1 MLGAAHGGWVVNR
14 YDQSRDAG
22 SGSEKEALF
31 LRVTQEWR
39 QTIDALRDV
48 VCLVDTRGSVLRCNR
63 ALQQILNQPFEQI
76 TGQSVWSLIFGQD
89 VPPAHCDLA
98 AIADREG
105 AAREISFSQSFF
117 DTWYDV
123 RLRPVLGDGGEVLG
137 AVLVMADISEIRNA
151 EQALAQYAARLRRL
165 GSRMTSAEE
174 EQRRRLAR
182 ELHDRVGQIL
192 TAIGIN
198 LNYVRSMI
206 GEQPPMLLER
216 LDEALNQVEQVSD
229 RIRDVMSELR
239 PMVLDD
245 YGLPGALQWYAEQ
258 FSRRTGIKVTIHDEA
273 AMPRLSHEVE
283 TVLFRIAEE
292 AFTNISKHA
301 EATLVTVTLGS
312 TDATFT
318 MKIADDGLGFDVASK
333 TDRPGQTGWGLM
345 TMQERAAS
353 VGARLRVVSL
363 PGGGTTIVVE
373 EERRGTKIA

>member
-1 MLGAAHGGWVVNR
+1 VDRH
-14 YDQSRDAG
+14 DQSFDPG

-63 ALQQILNQPFEQI
+63 ALQQLLNQPFEQI
-76 TGQSVWSLIFGQD
+76 TGQSVWPLIFGQD

-333 TDRPGQTGWGLM
+333 IDRPGQTGWGLM

>member
-1 MLGAAHGGWVVNR
+1 MDRH
-14 YDQSRDAG
+14 DQSFDPG

-31 LRVTQEWR
+31 LRVTHEWR

-48 VCLVDTRGSVLRCNR
+48 VCLVDTRGSVLRCNL
-63 ALQQILNQPFEQI
+63 ALQQLLNRPFEQI
-76 TGQSVWSLIFGQD
+76 TGQSVWPLIFGQD

-151 EQALAQYAARLRRL
+151 EQALAQYAARLRMQSQLLRRL

-174 EQRRRLAR
+174 DQRQRLAR
-182 ELHDRVGQIL
+182 ELHDRVGQTL

-198 LNYVRSMI
+198 LNYVSGMLG
-206 GEQPPMLLER
+206 GESAALHER

-258 FSRRTGIKVTIHDEA
+258 FSRRTGIKVAIHEGT

-283 TVLFRIAEE
+283 TVLYRIAEE

-301 EATLVTVTLGS
+301 EATVVTVTLGS
-312 TDATFT
+312 ADATFT
-318 MKIADDGLGFDVASK
+318 MRITDDGLGFDVASK
-333 TDRPGQTGWGLM
+333 TEQPGQSGWGLM
-345 TMQERAAS
+345 TMQERAVSA
-353 VGARLRVVSL
+353 GATLRVLSA
-363 PGGGTTIVVE
+363 PEGGTTIVVE
-373 EERRGTKIA
+373 GECAEQKRV